1 VSPNSTTTA
10 VTTDQRIAAVLD
22 GNRQELGAR
31 LRAGGTAGEDDGAR
45 EAERDPDQ
53 LLRCLAQAF
62 EHGRWGSFYCR
73 FAHPADAAHWLSR
86 IARLLPAYL
95 MSQPNGGELVGRVM
109 QVVAEMTLVVTEGER
124 SSAERAQ
131 DELRELL
138 EIKSA
143 FFRLTTHEL
152 RRPLGLTRGHL
163 ALLQEGTYG
172 DVPDMMR
179 HPLQQIAAG
188 AHEMS
193 NLIDGLATVVR
204 LEDRADVLRPGP
216 CRVSALVTDV
226 VRAVEPEASL
236 KSVCIDAQP
245 PRADLE
251 ITADGERLRIA
262 VLNLLTNAIKYAPPE
277 STVTVQTA
285 ERHRQVAIAVAD
297 QGPGI
302 DAADSEHVF
311 EKYYRSGHLP
321 DHLPGLGLGLY
332 IVRQIVELHG
342 GQVTLKSAPGH
353 GSTFAILLPAD

>member
-1 VSPNSTTTA
+1 M
-10 VTTDQRIAAVLD
+10 TTDQRIAAVLLQ
-22 GNRQELGAR
+22 NRHDIGVR
-31 LRAGGTAGEDDGAR
+31 LRTGATSGDGGGERDGS
-45 EAERDPDQ
+45 RDPDQ
-53 LLRCLAQAF
+53 VIRSLARAF
-62 EHGRWGSFYCR
+62 EHGRWGSFYVQ
-73 FAHPADAAHWLSR
+73 FPHPADAAHWLSR
-86 IARLLPAYL
+86 IAGLLPPFL
-95 MSQPNGGELVGRVM
+95 MAEPNAEELVSRLM
-109 QVVAEMTLVVTEGER
+109 EAVAEMTLVVTEGER
-124 SSAERAQ
+124 STAERATE
-131 DELRELL
+131 ELQELL

-163 ALLQEGTYG
+163 ALIQEGTYG

-193 NLIDGLATVVR
+193 NLIDGLAAVVR
-204 LEDRADVLRPGP
+204 LEDRADVLHPGP
-216 CRVSALVTDV
+216 CRVSALVSEV
-226 VRAVEPEASL
+226 VRAVEPEATL
-236 KSVCIDAQP
+236 KSVHIETRP
-245 PRADLE
+245 PRPDLE

-277 STVTVQTA
+277 STVTVHTA

-302 DAADSEHVF
+302 DPADGERVF
-311 EKYYRSGHLP
+311 EKYYRSGRLP

-342 GQVTLKSAPGH
+342 GQVTLNSSPGM
-353 GSTFAILLPAD
+353 GSTFAILLPVD

>member
-1 VSPNSTTTA
+1 VIRSL
-10 VTTDQRIAAVLD
+10 VR
-22 GNRQELGAR
+22 
-31 LRAGGTAGEDDGAR
+31 
-45 EAERDPDQ
+45 
-53 LLRCLAQAF
+53 AF
-62 EHGRWGSFYCR
+62 EHGLWGTFYVQ
-73 FAHPADAAHWLSR
+73 FPHAADAARWLSR
-86 IARLLPAYL
+86 IAGLLPPYL
-95 MSQPNGGELVGRVM
+95 MGRAGADELMSRLM
-109 QVVAEMTLVVTEGER
+109 DVVAKMTLVVTEGER
-124 SSAERAQ
+124 STAERANE
-131 DELRELL
+131 ELQELL

-163 ALLQEGTYG
+163 ALIQEGTYG

-193 NLIDGLATVVR
+193 NLIDGLAAVVR
-204 LEDRADVLRPGP
+204 LEDRADVLHPGP

-236 KSVCIDAQP
+236 KSVRIEAHP

-277 STVTVQTA
+277 STVTVHTA
-285 ERHRQVAIAVAD
+285 EQHRQVAIAVAD

-302 DAADSEHVF
+302 DPADGERVF
-311 EKYYRSGHLP
+311 EKYYRSGRLP

-342 GQVTLKSAPGH
+342 GQVTLNSAPGR
-353 GSTFAILLPAD
+353 GSTFAILLPA

>member
-1 VSPNSTTTA
+1 M
-10 VTTDQRIAAVLD
+10 
-22 GNRQELGAR
+22 R
-31 LRAGGTAGEDDGAR
+31 LRSGGTSGEVDGEGDGR
-45 EAERDPDQ
+45 RDPDQ
-53 LLRCLAQAF
+53 VIRSLGQAF
-62 EHGRWGSFYCR
+62 EHGRWGSFYCQ
-73 FAHPADAAHWLSR
+73 FPHPVDAAHWLSR
-86 IARLLPAYL
+86 IAGLLPPYL
-95 MSQPNGGELVGRVM
+95 MAQSGAHELIARLM
-109 QVVAEMTLVVTEGER
+109 QAVAEMTLVVTQGER
-124 SSAERAQ
+124 ASAERANE
-131 DELRELL
+131 ELQELL

-179 HPLQQIAAG
+179 HPLQQIASG

-193 NLIDGLATVVR
+193 NLIDGLAAVVR
-204 LEDRADVLRPGP
+204 LEDRADVLHPGP

-226 VRAVEPEASL
+226 VRAVEPEATM
-236 KSVCIDAQP
+236 KSVRIETRGGRP
-245 PRADLE
+245 ELE

-302 DAADSEHVF
+302 DPAEGERVF
-311 EKYYRSGHLP
+311 EKYYRSGRLP
-321 DHLPGLGLGLY
+321 DHVPGLGLGLY

-342 GQVTLKSAPGH
+342 GQVTLKSTPGT
-353 GSTFAILLPAD
+353 GSTFAILLPVE